1 MFCTTCGATVSATQQ
16 FCTSCGA
23 SVRVESEGL
32 AEISSLK
39 ATEAVSEIASVSPT
53 RSFKK
58 TTLLIG
64 LALIVGVLMGTVL
77 TAAGVA
83 KFAIGVRFTQEELD
97 DAKTKAEKRGYD
109 RGDKAGYD
117 RGYDTGSSDG
127 YDSGYSYGQTTGYSS
142 GKRDGCND
150 VFDEIGEYLIAIR
163 YPFNKLSVYG
173 YYWPRSSI
181 C

>member
-1 MFCTTCGATVSATQQ
+1 MFCTTCGATTSSTQQ

-23 SVRVESEGL
+23 SIKIEAERSVEL
-32 AEISSLK
+32 SSHK
-39 ATEAVSEIASVSPT
+39 ATEAAPEIAPTSPS
-53 RSFKK
+53 RSSKK
-58 TTLLIG
+58 TPFLIG
-64 LALIVGVLMGTVL
+64 LALVVGILMGTVL

-83 KFAIGVRFTQEELD
+83 EFAIGVRFTQEELD

-117 RGYDTGSSDG
+117 RGYDVGSSDG

-142 GKRDGCND
+142 GKRDGCNS
-150 VFDEIGEYLIAIR
+150 VFDKIGENLIAIR
-163 YPFNKLSVYG
+163 YPWYDRDVYG
-173 YYWPRSSI
+173 FYWPRSSI

>member
-1 MFCTTCGATVSATQQ
+1 
-16 FCTSCGA
+16 
-23 SVRVESEGL
+23 
-32 AEISSLK
+32 
-39 ATEAVSEIASVSPT
+39 
-53 RSFKK
+53 
-58 TTLLIG
+58 
-64 LALIVGVLMGTVL
+64 MGTVL

-83 KFAIGVRFTQEELD
+83 EFAIGVRFTQEELD

-117 RGYDTGSSDG
+117 RGYDVGSSDG

-142 GKRDGCND
+142 GKRDGCNN

-173 YYWPRSSI
+173 YYWPRSTI